1 MEHFHL
7 FVGGINS
14 SSLEETTEAKW
25 TSTGHET
32 SQRHTEKGRE
42 GGREGGGGGG
52 GPEEEMLPSVSFAT
66 RNKQKPPGSE
76 TC

>member
-14 SSLEETTEAKW
+14 GSLEETTEAKW

-42 GGREGGGGGG
+42 EEKAAGGE
-52 GPEEEMLPSVSFAT
+52 PEEEMLPSVSFAT

>member
-1 MEHFHL
+1 MKHFHL

-14 SSLEETTEAKW
+14 GSLEETMEAKW

-32 SQRHTEKGRE
+32 SRDEEKGSE
-42 GGREGGGGGG
+42 KEKGGKT
-52 GPEEEMLPSVSFAT
+52 EEEMLPSVSFAT
-66 RNKQKPPGSE
+66 TNRQKPPGSE

>member
-1 MEHFHL
+1 MKHFHL

-14 SSLEETTEAKW
+14 GSLEETTEAKW

-32 SQRHTEKGRE
+32 SQRHRERERERE
-42 GGREGGGGGG
+42 GGKK
-52 GPEEEMLPSVSFAT
+52 PEEEMLPSVSFAT
-66 RNKQKPPGSE
+66 TNRQNPPGSE

>member
-1 MEHFHL
+1 MKHFHL

-14 SSLEETTEAKW
+14 GSLEETTEAKW

-32 SQRHTEKGRE
+32 SKTQRK
-42 GGREGGGGGG
+42 GGRKRRGEK
-52 GPEEEMLPSVSFAT
+52 PEEEMLPSVSFAT

>member
-1 MEHFHL
+1 MKHFHL

-14 SSLEETTEAKW
+14 GSLEETMEAKW

-32 SQRHTEKGRE
+32 SRDTEKGNE
-42 GGREGGGGGG
+42 KEKGEKKT
-52 GPEEEMLPSVSFAT
+52 EEEMLPSVSFAT
-66 RNKQKPPGSE
+66 TNRQKPPGSE